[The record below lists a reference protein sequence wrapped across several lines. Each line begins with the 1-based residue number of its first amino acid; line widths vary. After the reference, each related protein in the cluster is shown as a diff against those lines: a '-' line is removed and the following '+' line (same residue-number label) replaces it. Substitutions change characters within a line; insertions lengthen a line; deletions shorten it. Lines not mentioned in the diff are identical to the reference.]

1 MIRNVEMM
9 HLVCHVTCDVDV
21 ETMQPDSPKKQQQ
34 KEQLR
39 GYGAH
44 QSIPRDVCGRF
55 THPRVALQA
64 NATESI
70 GLF

>member
-1 MIRNVEMM
+1 
-9 HLVCHVTCDVDV
+9 
-21 ETMQPDSPKKQQQ
+21 MQPDNPKKQQQ

-39 GYGAH
+39 GYGVH

-55 THPRVALQA
+55 THQRVALQA

-70 GLF
+70 G